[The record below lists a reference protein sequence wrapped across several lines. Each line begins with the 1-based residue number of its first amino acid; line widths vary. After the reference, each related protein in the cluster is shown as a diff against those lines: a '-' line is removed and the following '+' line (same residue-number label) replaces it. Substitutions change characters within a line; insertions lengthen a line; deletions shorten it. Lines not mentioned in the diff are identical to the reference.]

1 MMSLEEVE
9 IRFLESGL
17 KYEANGDV
25 IAESIV
31 SGYHSLICAWR
42 CQREDV
48 SCWKKAPR
56 DKIVGEGDFLGYT
69 NNVKLNYQW
78 R

>member
-1 MMSLEEVE
+1 MSLEEVE

-31 SGYHSLICAWR
+31 SGYHSLFVLDEA
-42 CQREDV
+42 RE
-48 SCWKKAPR
+48 KTFL
-56 DKIVGEGDFLGYT
+56 VGR
-69 NNVKLNYQW
+69 KL
-78 R
+78 